1 MSFELKM
8 IRLAQNKQRELGGLA
23 ATAAPTTWL
32 RFRKHG

>member
-8 IRLAQNKQRELGGLA
+8 IKSVQNTPWEFYDLA
-23 ATAAPTTWL
+23 ATATPTTWL